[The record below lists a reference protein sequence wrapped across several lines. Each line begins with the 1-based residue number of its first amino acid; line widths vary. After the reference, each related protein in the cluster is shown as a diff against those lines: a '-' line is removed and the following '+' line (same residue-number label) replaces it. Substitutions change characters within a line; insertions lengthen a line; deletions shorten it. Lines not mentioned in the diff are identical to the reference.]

1 MFKIT
6 ILLYLN
12 IYEFIFSDFVGALLQ
27 GQLMFRGAVDAL
39 ETVVKDPKLQAV
51 PKHTLYL
58 TQSFRCQLNRVVN
71 SDILMVGSGLK
82 KNLQRVGFD
91 FILNTHVQNYS

>member
-12 IYEFIFSDFVGALLQ
+12 IYKFIFSDFVGALLQ

-58 TQSFRCQLNRVVN
+58 TQSFRCHLVRVID
-71 SDILMVGSGLK
+71 SDIFMVGFGFLK
-82 KNLQRVGFD
+82 ISRESDPVL
-91 FILNTHVQNYS
+91 S